1 MHVECGRCNA
11 QGAQGAPSALGRQIF
26 FPDEAIL
33 AKLHEAGLFVKPEKC
48 EFEAN
53 KTTFLGF
60 VISHLGIAMD
70 PENVSAVLNWEVP
83 KTIQVVQCFLGFANF
98 YRRFIE
104 GYLHI
109 CTPLFNLL
117 KTVDKDQDAST
128 DLTTA
133 PPPAKEGANKS
144 LMDWTPRCQ
153 EVFDELKAHF
163 CFAPVLKHFDP
174 TLETMLETDASD
186 YVVSG
191 ILSQRHIDPAKPDSH
206 GTLQPVAFLTEKMS
220 PAECNYGIGDKE
232 LLAIITCLEKW
243 HMYCKWGS
251 GLLKSRLCFLTSKKH
266 KQDYKQRG
274 TTTWG

>member
-153 EVFDELKAHF
+153 EVFDELKARF
-163 CFAPVLKHFDP
+163 CSAPVLKHFDP
-174 TLETMLETDASD
+174 TLETNLETDA
-186 YVVSG
+186 
-191 ILSQRHIDPAKPDSH
+191 
-206 GTLQPVAFLTEKMS
+206 
-220 PAECNYGIGDKE
+220 
-232 LLAIITCLEKW
+232 
-243 HMYCKWGS
+243 
-251 GLLKSRLCFLTSKKH
+251 
-266 KQDYKQRG
+266 
-274 TTTWG
+274 